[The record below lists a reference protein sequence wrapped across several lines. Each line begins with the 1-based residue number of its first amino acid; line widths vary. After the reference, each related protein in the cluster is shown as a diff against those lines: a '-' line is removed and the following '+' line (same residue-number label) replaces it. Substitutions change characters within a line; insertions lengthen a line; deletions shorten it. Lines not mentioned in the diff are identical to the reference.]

1 MVKLPRSFASVM
13 KILFAFAVL
22 LAAAQLG
29 LGLTGV
35 AIGLVRGQCSS
46 EAGSAAIDQQGRV
59 IEGSYSSETCE
70 GDPAIVAL
78 GSIVAAGGV
87 LALGGLAL
95 GTRWPSPAIG
105 AVIGGAVLGLPLGY
119 TVVLGA
125 VPLFLAAFG
134 SLAIYLA
141 SQERRHAPA
150 GLSS

>member
-1 MVKLPRSFASVM
+1 M

-46 EAGSAAIDQQGRV
+46 EAGTAAIDPQGNV
-59 IEGSYSSETCE
+59 VEGSYSSEHC
-70 GDPAIVAL
+70 GSDPAIVGL
-78 GSIVAAGGV
+78 GSIVAAGGA

-95 GTRWPSPAIG
+95 GTRWPSPAMG
-105 AVIGGAVLGLPLGY
+105 AVIGGAVLRLPLGY
-119 TVVLGA
+119 TIVLGV

-134 SLAIYLA
+134 VLAIYLA
-141 SQERRHAPA
+141 SQERRHVPA
-150 GLSS
+150 GLPS

>member
-1 MVKLPRSFASVM
+1 MVKLPRSFAFIM

-46 EAGSAAIDQQGRV
+46 EAGTAAIDPQGNV
-59 IEGSYSSETCE
+59 VEGSYSSEQCE
-70 GDPAIVAL
+70 ANPAVVAL

-87 LALGGLAL
+87 LALGGLTL
-95 GTRWPSPAIG
+95 GSRRPSPAMG

-119 TVVLGA
+119 TIVLGV

-134 SLAIYLA
+134 ALAIYLA
-141 SQERRHAPA
+141 SQERQHVPT
-150 GLSS
+150 GLPS

>member
-1 MVKLPRSFASVM
+1 MVKLPRSFAFVM

-35 AIGLVRGQCSS
+35 ALGLVRGQCSS
-46 EAGSAAIDQQGRV
+46 EVGTAAIDPRGNV
-59 IEGSYSSETCE
+59 VEGSYSSETCE

-95 GTRWPSPAIG
+95 GNRWPLPAMG
-105 AVIGGAVLGLPLGY
+105 AVMGGAVLGLPLGY
-119 TVVLGA
+119 TIVLGV
-125 VPLFLAAFG
+125 VPLLLAAFG
-134 SLAIYLA
+134 ALAIYVA
-141 SQERRHAPA
+141 SHERQHAPA
-150 GLSS
+150 GLPS